1 MKCIYMFAI
10 EQQMIYLSYLIVHC
24 PLSTILVFAIAH
36 GLLSYI
42 SAIEKWIFF
51 APPFKN
57 FSSVHQKFFIANTP
71 LQSPV

>member
-1 MKCIYMFAI
+1 MFAI

-42 SAIEKWIFF
+42 SAIENRFF
-51 APPFKN
+51 FVTPFKN
-57 FSSVHQKFFIANTP
+57 FPSVHKKILSLMAFSN
-71 LQSPV
+71 LL

>member
-42 SAIEKWIFF
+42 SAIENVFF
-51 APPFKN
+51 APPFKI
-57 FSSVHQKFFIANTP
+57 FPSVHQKFFIANAP